1 MSISR
6 RPVRRLTRASAAIA
20 ALAVAGS
27 AFHASSAAASIVPD
41 PITYSAKGAGLEL
54 AAVGSYET
62 GTFDKS
68 AAEIVTYHAASQRL
82 FVVNAQAGA
91 VDVLDIADPTKPVKL
106 YTISGKGIA
115 NSVAVRAD
123 GLGAIALESSTKTAA
138 GSLLFFDANSPT
150 ATILGSVEVGALP
163 DMVSI
168 SEDGSYAVV
177 ANEGEPADDFSSD
190 PEGTVSVVSL
200 PDKLAA
206 PAQSALKTA
215 DFHEFELG
223 GTKKLPAEVRVF
235 GPTPHGDDKPV
246 SRNLEPEYVAI
257 DGTTAYAALQ
267 EANAIAEIDL
277 PSATVTAI
285 RSLGFKDHSQ
295 PGNGLDAS
303 DKDGKIDIR
312 TFDGLKGAYMPD
324 GINAYTSGTTTYLV
338 TANEGDAREFGDYE
352 EGTRVK
358 NLVEDGFAPV
368 CEDSPAFGL
377 TDDADLGRL
386 NISTASG
393 LNATGDCYEEL
404 VAFGSRSFSIW
415 GTDGKQVFDS
425 GDDFEK
431 ITAAAN
437 PNFFNSNH
445 SESNLEGRS
454 EDKGPEPENLA
465 IGAIGDK
472 TYAFIGFER
481 VGGIAVYDIT
491 KPTASAFVTY
501 VNNRDFSESVEEG
514 GNLAKAG
521 DLGPEGLAFIPAD
534 GSPTGSPMLA
544 VGNEVSG
551 TTTLFA
557 ISGDDVPAPVS
568 ATTDIRILGINDFHG
583 RIEANGAEAG
593 AAVLGGAVK
602 ELKEENPN
610 TLFVSAG
617 DNIGASTF
625 TSFSQQDNPTIDALA
640 ASGVEVSVGGNHEF
654 DAGFKDLTERVIP
667 RYAKSTGIDGAELSL
682 GANVYQKGTKTPALK
697 EYAIREIDGVKV
709 GFIGTVTEST
719 ASMVSPVGIKDIE
732 FGDQLEA
739 ANRVAAALSDG
750 NEKNGEADAIVL
762 LTHDGSAVDKCE
774 AIATEK
780 TTYGKLVREA
790 SDKINAIISGHTHQA
805 YDCSFPVEGWAAGLE
820 RPVIQS
826 HQYGTTLGAL
836 DLKLDPETK
845 DIVSLG
851 AELLPLTTTD
861 EAGESTPNYAAL
873 PSVGQ
878 IVDEA
883 TKQAETAGAVEVGK
897 IGADITRGGTEGSDR
912 GVESSLGNLV
922 ADMHLWSTS
931 NDSFGG
937 QKADIGIMNPGGLRA
952 DLLFGK
958 DGTISY
964 QDAASVQPFGNT
976 LITKDLTGA
985 QLKDILEEQWQPEGS
1000 SRPKLHLG
1008 ISAELSYTYDP
1019 DAARGE
1025 HITSVLFK
1033 GKEVS
1038 ADQVLRVAANSF
1050 LAEGGDNFTAFGHG
1064 TNAADS
1070 GQIDLVAA
1078 VEYFEAHS
1086 LVEPAPLGRAVVSGT
1101 DWAKVDLEA
1110 SIVKQGETLKAKVS
1124 GLEEGALIAA
1134 VLHSDPVAASDI
1146 PAANAAGETSFE
1158 IGIPADFETGA
1169 HTLLVSATG
1178 HEDISVQVEVASAAD
1193 TGPGE
1198 TPAPSEEPAPSE
1210 DPAPSQS
1217 PAPQDPEPSEA
1228 PVAPQGND
1236 GGNEP
1241 EAAAP
1246 QPNGSLANTGAT
1258 VGVIAGVGALLA
1270 AAGGLLLWRRHRS
1283 ASTHT
1288 E

>member
-1 MSISR
+1 MSTSR

-27 AFHASSAAASIVPD
+27 AFYASSAAASIVPD

-62 GTFDKS
+62 GTFDES

-91 VDVLDIADPTKPVKL
+91 VDVLDIADPTKPVRL

-123 GLGAIALESSTKTAA
+123 GLGTIALESSTKTDA
-138 GSLLFFDANSPT
+138 GSLLFFDATSET
-150 ATILGSVEVGALP
+150 ATPLGSLTVGALP

-168 SEDGSYAVV
+168 SADGSYAVV
-177 ANEGEPADDFSSD
+177 ANEGEPSADFKID
-190 PEGTVSVVSL
+190 PEGSISIVTL
-200 PDKLAA
+200 PAALAA
-206 PAQSALKTA
+206 PAQSAVKTA
-215 DFHEFELG
+215 TFHEFEEG
-223 GTKKLPAEVRVF
+223 GSKKLPAEVRVF

-267 EANAIAEIDL
+267 EANAVAEIDL

-295 PGNGLDAS
+295 AGNGLDAS

-312 TFDGLKGAYMPD
+312 TFEGLKGTYMPD
-324 GINAYTSGTTTYLV
+324 GINAYTSGSTTYLV

-352 EGTRVK
+352 EGARVK
-358 NLVEDGFAPV
+358 DLVSDGLAPI
-368 CEDSPAFGL
+368 CEDSLAAGL
-377 TDDADLGRL
+377 AKDSDLGRL

-393 LNATGDCYEEL
+393 LNEAGECYEEL

-425 GDDFEK
+425 GDDFET

-437 PNFFNSNH
+437 PAFFNSNH

-454 EDKGPEPENLA
+454 DDKGPEPENLA
-465 IGAIGDK
+465 IGTIGK
-472 TYAFIGFER
+472 STYAFIGLER
-481 VGGIAVYDIT
+481 VGGVMVYDIT
-491 KPTASAFVTY
+491 QPTASTFVTY
-501 VNNRDFSESVEEG
+501 VNNRDFAQSVEGG
-514 GNLAKAG
+514 GNPAAAG
-521 DLGPEGLAFIPAD
+521 DLGPEGLTFIPAE
-534 GSPTGSPMLA
+534 GSPTGAPMLA

-557 ISGDDVPAPVS
+557 ISGDRVPATSPDAS
-568 ATTDIRILGINDFHG
+568 PTTDIRILGINDFHG

-610 TLFVSAG
+610 TLLVSAG

-625 TSFSQQDNPTIDALA
+625 TSFSQQDKPTIDALG
-640 ASGVEVSVGGNHEF
+640 ASGVEVSVVGNHEF

-667 RYAKSTGIDGAELSL
+667 RYAKSTGVDGAELAL

-719 ASMVSPVGIKDIE
+719 AAMVSPTGIKDIE

-780 TTYGKLVREA
+780 TIYGKLVREA
-790 SDKINAIISGHTHQA
+790 SAKINAIISGHTHQA

-826 HQYGTTLGAL
+826 HQYGTTFGAL

-845 DIVSLG
+845 VIVSLE
-851 AELLPLTTTD
+851 AELLPLITTN
-861 EAGESTPNYAAL
+861 EAEETTANYPVL
-873 PSVGQ
+873 PSVSK
-878 IVDEA
+878 IVEAA
-883 TKQAETAGAVEVGK
+883 TKQAEVAGAVEVGK

-1008 ISAELSYTYDP
+1008 ISAELSYTYVP
-1019 DAARGE
+1019 EAARGE

-1033 GKEVS
+1033 GEEVS

-1050 LAEGGDNFTAFGHG
+1050 LAEGGDNFTTFGHG
-1064 TNAADS
+1064 TNVADS

-1078 VEYFEAHS
+1078 VEYFEAHA

-1110 SIVKQGETLKAKVS
+1110 STVKQGETLKAKVS
-1124 GLEEGALIAA
+1124 GLGEGALIAA
-1134 VLHSDPVAASDI
+1134 VLHSDPVTASDI
-1146 PAANAAGETSFE
+1146 PAANAEGETSFE
-1158 IGIPADFETGA
+1158 IGIPVDFETGA

-1198 TPAPSEEPAPSE
+1198 TPAPSEEPAPS
-1210 DPAPSQS
+1210 QS
-1217 PAPQDPEPSEA
+1217 PAPQDPEPSET

-1288 E
+1288 K